1 MKLTYLI
8 ELCVALLLHPVGN
21 SVGTRDFSCP
31 MFQASLVDTVGM
43 LLNVGKLGNINSDKM
58 SQYGCNNGIQTTIK

>member
-21 SVGTRDFSCP
+21 RIGTRDFSCP

-43 LLNVGKLGNINSDKM
+43 LLSVGKLGNRHSENT
-58 SQYGCNNGIQTTIK
+58 SQYGCNHDIQITIQ